1 MKLLNAIGMTAL
13 LALLTLGCGGEGSG
27 TENQSDSLATQD
39 GANPNQGGGQISF
52 EKNGL
57 KVYAMEDSPEYGNAT
72 LALSSPGPGV
82 DLPAGKN
89 KFQFSVENFE
99 LGAQT
104 PGAAERG
111 LANSDKGQHIHFIL
125 NNEPYHAH
133 YGAEVEMDLK
143 DGNYTLLAFL
153 SRSYH
158 ESVKNPR
165 AFVLTQFNAGQ
176 PESFKELDLN
186 APHLFYSRPKGE
198 YKGADTKHL
207 LLDFYLVN
215 CALSPDGYKVR
226 ATING
231 TDFMLT
237 KWVPYV
243 IEGLAD
249 GEVTVKLELL
259 DASGNLVSSP
269 FNPVERKVTLAPAA

>member
-1 MKLLNAIGMTAL
+1 MKLLKAIGMTAL
-13 LALLTLGCGGEGSG
+13 LALLTVGCGGEGGETG
-27 TENQSDSLATQD
+27 TQSDSLSTQN
-39 GANPNQGGGQISF
+39 GASENQTAGQISF

-57 KVYAMEDSPEYGNAT
+57 KVYALEGSPEYANAT

-89 KFQFSVENFE
+89 KFQFAVENFE
-99 LGAQT
+99 LGSQT
-104 PGAAERG
+104 SGAGDNG

-158 ESVKNPR
+158 ESVKNPH

-186 APHLFYSRPKGE
+186 APHMFYSRPKGE
-198 YKGADTKHL
+198 YKGNETKRL

-215 CALSPDGYKVR
+215 CTLSPEGYKVR

-237 KWVPYV
+237 KWIPYV
-243 IEGLAD
+243 VEGLAD

-259 DASGNLVSSP
+259 DAEGNVVNSP
-269 FNPVERKVTLAPAA
+269 FNPVERKVTLSPAA